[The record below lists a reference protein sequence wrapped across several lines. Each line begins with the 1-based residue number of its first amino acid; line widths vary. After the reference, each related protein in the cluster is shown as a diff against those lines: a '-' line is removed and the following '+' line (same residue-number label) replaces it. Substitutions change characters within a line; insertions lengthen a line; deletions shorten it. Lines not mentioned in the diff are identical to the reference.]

1 MIFPRVE
8 YIEWIAGR
16 PVRATHDLAT
26 TGLHGRH
33 DAPIGPNGIQPTGS
47 VTEQRVEG
55 LLAEEYGVDPE
66 CVVVTGGA
74 TEAYLLAVA
83 TCCDRDDRVL
93 VERPGYEP
101 HWKTPA
107 GLVSGVDRF
116 DRRPSTGYTLEPDQI
131 AAATVDS
138 TAAVVLSNR
147 HNPSGRLTDR
157 GTLERAADAAG
168 DATLIVDEVYAPYVR
183 SPRNGAF
190 GGPTAAGIDGAVV
203 VNSFSKFFGHG
214 DLQIGWLIADPQT
227 AAQARST
234 AVHFGSPSG
243 VARQHARAIL
253 SARDDHVTA
262 ARTQFEQHADRLTS
276 FLDEQPALRAPGG
289 VDCSFTVL
297 RHDDMSGKTVA
308 SAADEAGVLVVPGRF
323 FGDDERVRIG
333 VAGEQAAMD
342 DALAAF
348 GQVVGDG

>member
-1 MIFPRVE
+1 MIFPRVK

-16 PVRATHDLAT
+16 PAQATHDLAT

-33 DAPIGPNGIQPTGS
+33 ESPIGPNGVQPTGS
-47 VTEQRVEG
+47 DTDQRVEQ
-55 LLAEEYGVDPE
+55 LLAEEYGVGPE

-83 TCCDRDDRVL
+83 TACDRGDRVL

-116 DRRPSTGYTLEPDQI
+116 DRRPATGYTLEPEQI
-131 AAATVDS
+131 AAATTDA
-138 TAAVVLSNR
+138 TAAVVCSNR
-147 HNPSGRLTDR
+147 HNPSGQLTDQ

-183 SPRNGAF
+183 SPRDGAF
-190 GGPTAAGIDGAVV
+190 GGPTAGGINGAVV
-203 VNSFSKFFGHG
+203 VNSCSKFFGHG
-214 DLQIGWLIADPQT
+214 DLQIGWLIADSET

-253 SARDDHVTA
+253 STQNDHGTA
-262 ARTQFEQHADRLTS
+262 ARTRFEQHADRLTS
-276 FLDEQPALRAPGG
+276 FLDEQPSLRAPGT

-297 RHDDMSGKTVA
+297 RHDHMRGEA
-308 SAADEAGVLVVPGRF
+308 LAGAADEAGVLVVPGRF
-323 FGDDERVRIG
+323 FEDSERVRIG
-333 VAGEQAAMD
+333 VAGEQGAMD

-348 GQVVGDG
+348 GAVLEDG